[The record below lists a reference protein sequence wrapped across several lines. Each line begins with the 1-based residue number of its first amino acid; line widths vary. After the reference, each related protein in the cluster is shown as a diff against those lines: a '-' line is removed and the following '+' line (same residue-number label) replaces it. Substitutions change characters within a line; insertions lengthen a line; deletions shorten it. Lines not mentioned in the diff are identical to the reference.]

1 MEAIGPPPPEEEIQF
16 LTHWGDAYDRP
27 RGRRAAAISVLVH
40 VGLVVAVVIAPAAV
54 WNTPQIADRLITPLI
69 APLSELTQTDPNEGK
84 VNKEFDV
91 AASAARPRVESPPGA
106 GAPKPFQPAQAPA
119 APAPKPIVLPEPP
132 KIEDNPIKADLPQL
146 AQTIPPPKIET
157 VERPKLVLEDPMAAH
172 GIEPGQGLPLPKA
185 TAAEAI
191 RGAMGGG
198 TAGRGGLGLDY
209 PPSADSQ
216 PNSIQLLSDPMGVDF
231 RPYLAAV
238 TAEVKRHWMAIWPEA
253 ARQGRSGR
261 VEIQFS
267 VDRFGTVPKLVIAT
281 GSGAATLDT
290 AAVAAIQQCVPFPV
304 LPKAYKPDIVR
315 LQLNFIYNAPK

>member
-1 MEAIGPPPPEEEIQF
+1 METVGPSPPEEEIQF

-27 RGRRAAAISVLVH
+27 RGRRAAAISILVH

-54 WNTPQIADRLITPLI
+54 WNTPQMAERLITPLI
-69 APLSELTQTDPNEGK
+69 APLSELTQTDPNQGK

-91 AASAARPRVESPPGA
+91 TASAARPRLDSPPGA
-106 GAPKPFQPAQAPA
+106 DRPKPFQPAQTPA
-119 APAPKPIVLPEPP
+119 EPAPKPIPLPEPP
-132 KIEDNPIKADLPQL
+132 KLEDKSIKPDLPQI

-172 GIEPGQGLPLPKA
+172 GIEPGQGRPLPKA
-185 TAAEAI
+185 TAEEAI

-238 TAEVKRHWMAIWPEA
+238 TAAVKSYWMRIWPEQ

-267 VDRFGTVPKLVIAT
+267 VDRFGTVPKLVIASS
-281 GSGAATLDT
+281 SGAIALDQ
-290 AAVAAIQQCVPFPV
+290 AAVAAISGCVPFPV
-304 LPKAYKPDIVR
+304 LPKAYKPDIIR